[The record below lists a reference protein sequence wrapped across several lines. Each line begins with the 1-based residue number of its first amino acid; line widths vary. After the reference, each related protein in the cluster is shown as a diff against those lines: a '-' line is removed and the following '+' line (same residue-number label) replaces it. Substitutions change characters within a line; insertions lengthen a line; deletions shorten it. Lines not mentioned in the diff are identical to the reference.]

1 MSTDEEIPAVSNVE
15 NAKISD
21 GASTAGEHNTDIV
34 DEQSAVEEKN
44 QWDDETVKET
54 NKWDLEEIENNY
66 SKEEEEEERND
77 RPVSSTA
84 TRKTKV
90 LDTTPDQNNEDD
102 SELPSEELT
111 VV

>member
-21 GASTAGEHNTDIV
+21 GASTAGDYNTDIV
-34 DEQSAVEEKN
+34 DEQSAVEEIN
-44 QWDDETVKET
+44 QPDDEIVKET
-54 NKWDLEEIENNY
+54 NKQDLEEIENNY
-66 SKEEEEEERND
+66 SKEEEERND
-77 RPVSSTA
+77 TPVSSTA
-84 TRKTKV
+84 NRKTKV
-90 LDTTPDQNNEDD
+90 LDTTSDQNNEDD